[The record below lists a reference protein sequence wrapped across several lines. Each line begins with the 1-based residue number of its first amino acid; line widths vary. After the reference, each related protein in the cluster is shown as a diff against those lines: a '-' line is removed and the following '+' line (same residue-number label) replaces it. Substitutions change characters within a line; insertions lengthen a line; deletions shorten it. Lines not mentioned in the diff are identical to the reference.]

1 MSQINSP
8 IKETENYVFIIC
20 YKKVRE
26 KRKKITQK
34 SHKGIEPWTSVL
46 FDFTTAPQ
54 ALFSKVSFEFRE
66 VSFRY
71 LLGMKYL
78 GSFGL
83 GSLDL
88 WCQSVKEMISYT

>member
-1 MSQINSP
+1 VLQKS
-8 IKETENYVFIIC
+8 KR
-20 YKKVRE
+20 KK
-26 KRKKITQK
+26 KKITQK

-54 ALFSKVSFEFRE
+54 ALLSKVSLEFRE

-78 GSFGL
+78 EFFGL
-83 GSLDL
+83 GSMDL
-88 WCQSVKEMISYT
+88 WIFGVKVSKK